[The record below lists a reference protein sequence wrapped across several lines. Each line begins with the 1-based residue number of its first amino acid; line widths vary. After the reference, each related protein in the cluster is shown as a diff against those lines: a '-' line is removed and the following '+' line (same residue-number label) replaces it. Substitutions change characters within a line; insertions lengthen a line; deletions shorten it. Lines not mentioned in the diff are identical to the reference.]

1 MQLKDKIISSPREKA
16 GSTSSSR
23 FDFQKDWGICKL
35 IEYHQ
40 TNSDYVIVF
49 DWHEDLII
57 MDSEY
62 NPTRI
67 SFYQIKGKKS
77 GNWSLNDLIKSEKDK
92 KGNPLLSIIG
102 KLYDCKI
109 KHEMETTSLNFVSN
123 ARFNVNLNDRS
134 SSLAK
139 NEICIV
145 ELTSVEKAKI
155 SAKLKLEHFLTSEP
169 IYEDLTFLK
178 VLDLSLDDS
187 KNHTQGKITTFFDSI
202 YPGKKFNAPTVYRML
217 FDEVKRRSNY
227 NKEIHTFQDLL
238 SNKAIGKSE
247 FEKIIDATGIS
258 KDYDEIWK
266 RAEAILLASGLSFK
280 DSQSLKKS
288 WTTLEVE
295 KMNPSNTFLHK
306 LIDTINQL
314 CVEKMGDG
322 SMEKFN
328 LLECLDSV
336 SKSYR
341 SKNSLPPSYDENYI
355 KAIILSEIYE

>member
-1 MQLKDKIISSPREKA
+1 MELKDKIISSPREKA

-57 MDSEY
+57 MDSEH
-62 NPTRI
+62 NPTKI
-67 SFYQIKGKKS
+67 SFYQIKGKQS

-92 KGNPLLSIIG
+92 NGNPLLSIIG
-102 KLYDCKI
+102 KLYDCKA
-109 KHEMETTSLNFVSN
+109 KHDLETSSLNFVSN
-123 ARFNVNLNDRS
+123 ARFKVNLNDKS
-134 SSLAK
+134 SSLGK
-139 NEICIV
+139 NEICII
-145 ELTSVEKAKI
+145 ELTPEDKSKI
-155 SAKLKLEHFLTSEP
+155 STKLKLEHSIASEP
-169 IYEDLTFLK
+169 IYENLTFLK

-187 KNHTQGKITTFFDSI
+187 KNHTQGKITTFFDSV

-227 NKEIHTFQDLL
+227 NKEIHTYQDLL

-247 FEKIIDATGIS
+247 FEKIINATGIS

-266 RAEAILLASGLSFK
+266 RAEAILQTNGLSFK
-280 DSQSLKKS
+280 NSQSLKKS
-288 WTTLEVE
+288 WTTLEIE

-306 LIDTINQL
+306 LIKTINIL
-314 CVEKMGDG
+314 CVEKMNDG
-322 SMEKFN
+322 SMEKNN
-328 LLECLDSV
+328 LLQCIDSILERY
-336 SKSYR
+336 KN
-341 SKNSLPPSYDENYI
+341 KNSIPPSYDENYI
-355 KAIILSEIYE
+355 KSIILSEVYE